1 MLETGTVKC
10 LGGKVEG
17 LTDKWEE
24 NRKLAHF
31 TRYDQSTQDCL
42 LGQSHQ
48 WGVKPNEVD
57 FFCRAKGRGGGGLAV
72 SGSEGPPAWV
82 PFGKKIKG
90 GDLQSDQQQ
99 SQANGDKKA
108 PNQQTKQQSP
118 AGNIEAKKFSNGA
131 KYESLKNVTS

>member
-31 TRYDQSTQDCL
+31 T
-42 LGQSHQ
+42 
-48 WGVKPNEVD
+48 
-57 FFCRAKGRGGGGLAV
+57 RAKGRGGGGLAV

-99 SQANGDKKA
+99 RDQH
-108 PNQQTKQQSP
+108 TKQQSP
-118 AGNIEAKKFSNGA
+118 AADGEGEDPDGDVGDGFDSQRQDAIKELSTGSKKVFGGGTKEIKEGSSKGRGRRD
-131 KYESLKNVTS
+131 

>member
-1 MLETGTVKC
+1 MMLETGTVKC

-48 WGVKPNEVD
+48 CGVQMRVISFAELKVEAGVD
-57 FFCRAKGRGGGGLAV
+57 
-72 SGSEGPPAWV
+72 
-82 PFGKKIKG
+82 
-90 GDLQSDQQQ
+90 
-99 SQANGDKKA
+99 
-108 PNQQTKQQSP
+108 
-118 AGNIEAKKFSNGA
+118 
-131 KYESLKNVTS
+131 